1 MTPTLVATIMAVYFG
16 MLIFIAY
23 LTSRGADTNTFF
35 TGNRQSPWY
44 LVAFG
49 MIGSSLSGLTFISVP
64 GKVGVYGYGYFQ
76 VIMGNLV
83 GYWLILGVLMPL
95 YYRLNLVSIYT
106 YLEQRLGTAAYKTGA
121 FFFVVSRTIG
131 SSLRLYLAATVL
143 QLFLFDEW
151 NVPFYVTVAI
161 TILLIW
167 VYTFKGGVK
176 TIVWTDSF
184 QTLFLVSAVVIAVWQ
199 IASQLGLSPG
209 AMVDTIRNSNYSK
222 MFYTDDPTAGNF
234 FLKEFL
240 GGVFI
245 TLTMTGMD
253 QELMQKNLTVKTL
266 GGAQKNMFWFSLMS
280 VAMNLLFLTLGALLY
295 LYMEANPD
303 IAMPASRD
311 HLFPMLAFDK
321 LGLAVSIFFLLG
333 ITASS
338 YASADSALAGLTTSF
353 CIDFLDFKNKDEKK
367 KRQQKFIVHLG
378 FSLLFLL
385 IIVIFNEINKQSV
398 IDAVLTIAGYTY
410 GPLLGLF
417 SFGLLTKLQVRGKL
431 VPIVCV
437 LSPAVTYLIALTST
451 QWLGGYKFGLE
462 VILLNGILT
471 FLGLLFISKP
481 KEARVTI

>member
-16 MLIFIAY
+16 MLILIAY
-23 LTSRGADTNTFF
+23 ITSRGADTNTFF

-64 GKVGVYGYGYFQ
+64 GKVGIYGYGYFQ

-151 NVPFYVTVAI
+151 HVPFYVTVAI

-167 VYTFKGGVK
+167 IYTFKGGVK

-184 QTLFLVSAVVIAVWQ
+184 QTLFLVSAVCIAVWQ

-209 AMVDTIRNSNYSK
+209 SLIETIKNSNYSK
-222 MFYTDDPTAGNF
+222 MFYLDDPKAPSF
-234 FLKEFL
+234 FFKEFL

-295 LYMEANPD
+295 LYMAANPD
-303 IAMPASRD
+303 IAIPASSD
-311 HLFPMLAFDK
+311 HLFPMLALDK
-321 LGLAVSIFFLLG
+321 LGLAVSVFFLLG

-353 CIDFLDFKNKDEKK
+353 CIDFLNFKNKEEKQ

-385 IIVIFNEINKQSV
+385 IIIVFNEINKQSV
-398 IDAVLTIAGYTY
+398 IDAVLKIAGYTY

-431 VPIVCV
+431 VPIVCI
-437 LSPAVTYLIALTST
+437 LSPAVTYALATTSET
-451 QWLGGYKFGLE
+451 WLGGYKFGLE
-462 VILLNGILT
+462 VILLNGTLT
-471 FLGLLFISKP
+471 FLGLLLISKS
-481 KEARVTI
+481 KEARITI